1 MPWLVVFMTVIFPLL
16 LVVLVAMDL
25 VEFETKALES
35 PLSRG
40 QDRTDRPLDYR
51 VTL

>member
-35 PLSRG
+35 PLSRR
-40 QDRTDRPLDYR
+40 QDRADRP
-51 VTL
+51 